1 MGGFLQGI
9 LGAAGEDIVQE
20 RKQRYAEDLSRHQMR
35 LEMLSNAAQH
45 AQTPEQ
51 RAEAFRQ
58 MDEINNEPIGGGGKK
73 RGGGGKA
80 GQPGRFEQMGE
91 MLQRLMGAAQNAQ
104 SAETPPLLPPR
115 RAG

>member
-9 LGAAGEDIVQE
+9 LGAAGGEIVQE

-73 RGGGGKA
+73 RGGGGEA
-80 GQPGRFEQMGE
+80 GQARRFHQVGRRREAHMG
-91 MLQRLMGAAQNAQ
+91 G
-104 SAETPPLLPPR
+104 
-115 RAG
+115 